1 MGDGLTM
8 LGLRIFVYLVVALML
23 LPLLIT
29 FPVALTAVPRISFP
43 PVGLSMRWFVSILS
57 DQVLLGSIV
66 RSFWLALA
74 AAIIAIVI
82 SLPCAFAI
90 QRGKFRGREF
100 LEMLITSPRM
110 IPQIVLVLALLVYFE
125 SLGLAETFVGLVL
138 AHLVITIPFAFRT
151 LLVSVAT
158 MDRRLEW
165 SSAVLGATPLQTFV
179 RIMAPQLKTGLI
191 ASFIFTFVLSFN
203 NVTLAL
209 FLSGIGQRTLPV
221 EMFTR
226 MNVAGMTPVIP
237 AISFILALVGV
248 MLFVILDRTIGVY
261 RYLAGRE

>member
-1 MGDGLTM
+1 LTM

-23 LPLLIT
+23 LPILIT
-29 FPVALTAVPRISFP
+29 FPVALNAMPRISFP
-43 PVGLSMRWFVSILS
+43 PAGLSPRWFLSILS

-74 AAIIAIVI
+74 AAIVAVAI

-125 SLGLAETFVGLVL
+125 SLGLAEKFVGLVL

-165 SSAVLGATPLQTFV
+165 SSAVLGANALQTFL
-179 RIMAPQLKTGLI
+179 RIMAPQIKTGLI
-191 ASFIFTFVLSFN
+191 ASFIFTFILSFN

-237 AISFILALVGV
+237 AISFVLALVGV

-261 RYLAGRE
+261 RYLVGRE